1 MINLSE
7 QEWLEIFAYNL
18 REIMIQRGLTQ
29 EQLARLAGVS
39 QSSISMYLNGNKMP
53 GIRAVINLAWELDQ
67 NLEDFIL
74 FGDRID

>member
-1 MINLSE
+1 MK
-7 QEWLEIFAYNL
+7 EIKTTQAL
-18 REIMIQRGLTQ
+18 GQLMRKARKSQKLTQ